1 MHLLFEEAAGAD
13 METHHARSRRSWSSP
28 GDLIDVSQYRVELV
42 WPKAVTYDSAARLV
56 RLAKEQNDSLEIR
69 GEPIGIAD
77 DVYFPADEAAAAAP
91 TGVADDARGAPDEA
105 AAAALDEAAAPETK
119 RRRIL
124 GKRVSVSPTSAS
136 HVVPRADDAEAASAT
151 GPAIAYHA
159 EIGAAPADD
168 AQPATRRRW
177 KSTPTLAEAASAPV
191 MWPSSLLFL
200 KSENICRR
208 FRTESRRFEDVMDKY
223 EVTWRSCARCRE
235 SGGGDQTASVWN
247 PFRTSE
253 KRRLGR
259 RKSTTSMSFTMW
271 GWLGNVT

>member
-1 MHLLFEEAAGAD
+1 MKSSKLVEPRLPFG
-13 METHHARSRRSWSSP
+13 MSLNTWSSLSGKMPSRGRPRP
-28 GDLIDVSQYRVELV
+28 G
-42 WPKAVTYDSAARLV
+42 LV
-56 RLAKEQNDSLEIR
+56 RLATRQNASLETM
-69 GEPIGIAD
+69 GEPIVIAD

-177 KSTPTLAEAASAPV
+177 KSTPTLAEAASAPE

-208 FRTESRRFEDVMDKY
+208 FRTESRRFEDVMDKD
-223 EVTWRSCARCRE
+223 EVAWE
-235 SGGGDQTASVWN
+235 N
-247 PFRTSE
+247 P
-253 KRRLGR
+253 LGR
-259 RKSTTSMSFTMW
+259 GPFGTVYGGIARVVVNQAVAIKLFQSGTRSEQAKNADSAAEQ
-271 GWLGNVT
+271 VRRP

>member
-1 MHLLFEEAAGAD
+1 MIAA
-13 METHHARSRRSWSSP
+13 
-28 GDLIDVSQYRVELV
+28 
-42 WPKAVTYDSAARLV
+42 
-56 RLAKEQNDSLEIR
+56 
-69 GEPIGIAD
+69 
-77 DVYFPADEAAAAAP
+77 DVYFPTDEAAAAAP

-177 KSTPTLAEAASAPV
+177 ESTPTLEEAASAPE

-200 KSENICRR
+200 KSENMCRR
-208 FRTESRRFEDVMDKY
+208 FRTESRRFEGAMVKY
-223 EVTWRSCARCRE
+223 EVTWANPLGSGTFGTVYGGVARGVVNQAVAIKLLQSGTRSEQAK
-235 SGGGDQTASVWN
+235 
-247 PFRTSE
+247 

-259 RKSTTSMSFTMW
+259 RKV
-271 GWLGNVT
+271 LRP

>member
-1 MHLLFEEAAGAD
+1 M
-13 METHHARSRRSWSSP
+13 
-28 GDLIDVSQYRVELV
+28 V
-42 WPKAVTYDSAARLV
+42 
-56 RLAKEQNDSLEIR
+56 
-69 GEPIGIAD
+69 IAD

-177 KSTPTLAEAASAPV
+177 KSTPTLAEAASAPE

-200 KSENICRR
+200 KSENMCRR
-208 FRTESRRFEDVMDKY
+208 FRTESRRFEDVMDKD
-223 EVTWRSCARCRE
+223 EVAWDNPLGRGPIRNGVWRNCARCRE
-235 SGGGDQTASVWN
+235 SGGGDQTVTVWN
-247 PFRTSE
+247 HSE
-253 KRRLGR
+253 QANHADSAAEQVRRP
-259 RKSTTSMSFTMW
+259 
-271 GWLGNVT
+271 